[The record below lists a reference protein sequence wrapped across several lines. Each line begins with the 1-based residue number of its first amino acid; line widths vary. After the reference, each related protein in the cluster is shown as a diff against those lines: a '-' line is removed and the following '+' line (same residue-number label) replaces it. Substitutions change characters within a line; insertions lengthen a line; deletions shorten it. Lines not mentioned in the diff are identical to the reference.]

1 MEEPKDFG
9 IKNAPNAAIAEVKPV
24 IAADSF
30 SACRNCATSSAFGI
44 KRATSLR
51 MMLGII
57 WKVDALPTP
66 VAKKRS
72 RNIAKKPQNAL
83 GSSLMARKYRTPAT
97 PAIMVRKTKTVTRPP
112 PQRSEIQPV
121 AERESAPT
129 RGPRKTNGN
138 ASTVGN
144 CVFASN
150 GKPAE

>member
-1 MEEPKDFG
+1 MEEPKEFG

-44 KRATSLR
+44 RRATSLR

-66 VAKKRS
+66 VAKKT
-72 RNIAKKPQNAL
+72 QNAL